1 MLSLGHLA
9 FAVPWMLVALAALPA
24 LWWLLR
30 AVPPSPR
37 MIPFPAIRLLIGL
50 PRTEEQPHRTPW
62 WLVALRLLLAAFV
75 ILGLARPILG
85 PPALLHTSGPLV
97 VVVDNGW
104 SAARDWPAR
113 EVALDGLLAEAER
126 DGRPVILL
134 PTAADAQGSVAAST
148 PASAAD
154 ARQAL
159 RTLAPQP
166 WPVDRAAARTAVEGL
181 GLARPADVVWLSD
194 GLAAPGGGD
203 VDRALAELLQS
214 LGALRVVEPRAAARA
229 IMLAPPSAD
238 AGGLVV
244 RAQRAAS
251 EAAASVAIDA
261 RGEDGRLLARATL
274 DFAAGA
280 ADAQVALDL
289 PVELRNRVTQLALVE
304 GTTAAGVFL
313 LDERFR
319 RRPVGISAGDTA
331 EQAPPL
337 LGEAYYLER
346 ALAPFAD
353 VRTGTVEALTQ
364 RDLAVLLLAD
374 IGTLTETQAERLQG
388 WIEEGGVLVRF
399 AGPRLAEGGDTLL
412 PVRLRRGA
420 RVFGGAMSWQQPARL
435 AAFDAA
441 SPFAGLAVPADVTVT
456 EQVLAEPSPE
466 LGARTWARLTD
477 GTPLVTA
484 EARGKGHL
492 VLLHTSANAAWSSL
506 ALSGLYV
513 DMLKRLVDLSQG
525 VAGEAATATLPPLAT
540 LDGWGRIA
548 NPPPQAQP
556 VATADF
562 ATVAPSPRTPPGWY
576 GTEQAR
582 QALNLGARLD
592 APVALA
598 PLPAG
603 VTRTAYGPAQQSDLR
618 AWLFVAALLLLI
630 ADFVIALVLRGLA
643 PARVLARAGAVA
655 LLIAG
660 GIGALA
666 PNPAVAQTSDAFAVE
681 VTAQTRLA
689 YVLTGDLAIDEASR
703 AGLIGLSVALATRT
717 SVEPGEPIAIDLRR
731 DELAFFPLLYWPMT
745 PSQPVPGSDA
755 LARLNEFLRH
765 GGTILFDTRDQAG
778 ATTGSGA
785 GTQALRRLVSGIDV
799 PPLVPVPPDHV
810 LTKAFYLLQE
820 FPGRY
825 TGGAL
830 WVQQPDMRVND
841 GVSPIVV
848 GGNDFAAAWAIDEVG
863 RPMFPVVPGGDRQR
877 EMALRFGINLV
888 MYALTGNYKAD
899 QVHVPAILERLG
911 Q

>member
-1 MLSLGHLA
+1 MLSLGPLA
-9 FAVPWMLVALAALPA
+9 FAVPWMLAALVALPL

-30 AVPPSPR
+30 AVPPAPR
-37 MIPFPAIRLLIGL
+37 LIPFPAIRLLLGL

-75 ILGLARPILG
+75 ILALARPIFG
-85 PPALLHTSGPLV
+85 PPTLLRTSGPLV
-97 VVVDNGW
+97 VVIDNGW
-104 SAARDWPAR
+104 SAARDWAAR
-113 EVALDGLLAEAER
+113 EAALDGLLAEAER

-134 PTAADAQGSVAAST
+134 PTAPDVQGRVAAAP
-148 PASAAD
+148 PAAAAE

-159 RTLAPQP
+159 RTLAPLP
-166 WPVDRAAARTAVEGL
+166 WPVDRAATLAAVEAL
-181 GLARPADVVWLSD
+181 GLDRAADVVWLSD
-194 GLAAPGGGD
+194 GLAASDGND
-203 VDRALAELLQS
+203 VDRWLAGRLQR
-214 LGALRVVEPRAAARA
+214 LGALTVVEPPATARA
-229 IMLAPPSAD
+229 ILLAPPTAD
-238 AGGLVV
+238 ATGLVV

-251 EAAASVAIDA
+251 DSTASADVDA

-274 DFAAGA
+274 DFAAGG
-280 ADAQVALDL
+280 ADAQIALDL
-289 PVELRNRVTQLALVE
+289 PIELRNRVTSLALVD
-304 GTTAAGVFL
+304 GTTAGGVFL
-313 LDERFR
+313 LDEHFR
-319 RRPVGISAGDTA
+319 RRPVGIAAGDTA
-331 EQAPPL
+331 EQAQPL
-337 LGEAYYLER
+337 LGDAYYLER

-353 VRTGTVEALTQ
+353 VRSGTVEALTQ
-364 RDLAVLLLAD
+364 RELAVLMIAD
-374 IGTLTETQAERLQG
+374 IGTLTEAQVERIG
-388 WIEEGGVLVRF
+388 VWIEAGGVLVRF
-399 AGPRLAEGGDTLL
+399 AGPRLAEGGDDLL
-412 PVRLRRGA
+412 PVRLRRGG

-435 AAFDAA
+435 APFDPA
-441 SPFAGLAVPADVTVT
+441 SPFAGLAVPGDVTVT

-484 EARGKGHL
+484 ETRGKGRL
-492 VLLHTSANAAWSSL
+492 VLFHTSANAAWSSL
-506 ALSGLYV
+506 AISGLYV
-513 DMLKRLVDLSQG
+513 DMLKRLMALSQG
-525 VAGEAATATLPPLAT
+525 VAGEAAAATLPPLAT
-540 LDGWGRIA
+540 LDGWGRVGT
-548 NPPPQAQP
+548 PPPQARP

-562 ATVAPSPRTPPGWY
+562 ATVMPGPRHPPGWY
-576 GTEQAR
+576 GSEEAR
-582 QALNLGARLD
+582 QAVNLGARVA
-592 APVALA
+592 APAALG

-603 VTRTAYGPAQQSDLR
+603 VSRVNYGPAPQSDLR
-618 AWLFVAALLLLI
+618 AWLFVAALLLLL
-630 ADFVIALVLRGLA
+630 ADFVIALALRGLA

-655 LLIAG
+655 LAVAG
-660 GIGALA
+660 GLAL
-666 PNPAVAQTSDAFAVE
+666 PPQPAQAQSSDAFAVE
-681 VTAQTRLA
+681 VTETTRLA

-745 PSQPVPGSDA
+745 PSQTVPGDA
-755 LARLNEFLRH
+755 ARARLNEFLRH

-778 ATTGSGA
+778 ATSGSGA
-785 GTQALRRLVSGIDV
+785 GTQALRRLVAGLDV

-841 GVSPIVV
+841 GVSPVV
-848 GGNDFAAAWAIDEVG
+848 VSGNDFAAAWAIDGAG